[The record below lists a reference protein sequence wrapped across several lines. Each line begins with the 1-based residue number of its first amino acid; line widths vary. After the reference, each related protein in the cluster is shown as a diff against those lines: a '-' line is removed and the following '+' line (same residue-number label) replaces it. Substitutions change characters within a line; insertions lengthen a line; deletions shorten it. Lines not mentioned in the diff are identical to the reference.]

1 MIVPIKYGPI
11 VRCRRRWRAPAGLTY
26 VRCPDLSLNDLLRLV
41 SKPLRVTFSGLIGGL
56 GRLQGGSRTLYL
68 PLPAAKLGSLVFML
82 AYPQRLDG
90 FALLLTRAPSFLHRG
105 IHLGLRIAHT
115 SRDGAS
121 SGQHKGC

>member
-11 VRCRRRWRAPAGLTY
+11 VRCRRDGVRPPGLH
-26 VRCPDLSLNDLLRLV
+26 VRCPDLSLDDLLRLV
-41 SKPLRVTFSGLIGGL
+41 SKPLRVTFSSLTGGL
-56 GRLQGGSRTLYL
+56 GRLQGGSCTLYL

-90 FALLLTRAPSFLHRG
+90 FALLLPRAPSFLHRG
-105 IHLGLRIAHT
+105 IHLGLRIAHI
-115 SRDGAS
+115 SRDGTS